1 MRLFQVLTTLSFGD
15 AVSNDAVA
23 IMDLVNKNGYKMN
36 TYAEHID
43 TRMTSISGVKD
54 INDLPKLNDDDIMIY
69 HLSTGTDLNRKI
81 KSFGGRKLLIYHNI
95 TPPKYYAK
103 YSGLSARLCSKGRN
117 EAASLNQTFEACLP
131 VSEYNMRD
139 LREMGYTCPMA
150 IRPILIP
157 FDDYKKEP
165 DQEVISKYSGD
176 GVKNVVFVGRIAP
189 NKKHEDL
196 ITLMSA
202 YKQMYN
208 DKIRL
213 FLVGN
218 PTGTENYDKRLKDY
232 AKLLDLDNVIFTGQ
246 VSFKA
251 ILAYYKIAD
260 AFVCMSEHEGFCV
273 PLIEAMCFDD
283 PIIAASNAAVPD
295 TLGGTGILIDN
306 ADFKRSAFM
315 LHEVLNDEA
324 LRSEIIEGQRRR
336 LEDFSYEKVS
346 ALFMEQLQRF
356 IRGEAL

>member
-1 MRLFQVLTTLSFGD
+1 MRIVQVLTTLSFGD
-15 AVSNDAVA
+15 AVSNDAIA
-23 IMDLVNKNGYKMN
+23 IMDLLNKNGYKVN
-36 TYAEHID
+36 SYAEHID
-43 TRMTSISGVKD
+43 SRLSSINGVKI

-81 KSFGGRKLLIYHNI
+81 KSMGGRKLLIYHNI
-95 TPPKYYAK
+95 TPPKFYAK
-103 YSGLSARLCSKGRN
+103 YSGLSARLCSKGRG
-117 EAASLNQTFEACLP
+117 EAEGLNSTFEACLP

-165 DQEVISKYSGD
+165 DPEVISKYTND
-176 GVKNVVFVGRIAP
+176 GYKNVVFVGRVAP

-196 ITLMSA
+196 ISLMSA

-208 DKIRL
+208 DKVRL
-213 FLVGN
+213 FLVGSA
-218 PTGTENYDKRLKDY
+218 TGTENYDKRLKDY
-232 AKLLDLDNVIFTGQ
+232 VKLLGLENVIFTGQ

-273 PLIEAMCFDD
+273 PLIEAMCFDT
-283 PIIAASNAAVPD
+283 PIIAAANAAVPD
-295 TLGGTGILIDN
+295 TLGGTGILVDN
-306 ADFKRSAFM
+306 VDFKKSAFM
-315 LHEVLNDEA
+315 LHEVLNDEE
-324 LRSEIIEGQRRR
+324 LRKEMIEAQRKR